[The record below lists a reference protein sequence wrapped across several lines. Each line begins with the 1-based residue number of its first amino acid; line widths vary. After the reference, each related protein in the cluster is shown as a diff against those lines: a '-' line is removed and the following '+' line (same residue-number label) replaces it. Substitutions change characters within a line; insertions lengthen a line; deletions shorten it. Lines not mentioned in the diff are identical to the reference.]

1 MPERKNFYSKI
12 LLFGEYALMAGSEA
26 LSIPYDSLHG
36 AFAFRRQPARSEFDS
51 NSHLKKYAGYL
62 RELSKDEK
70 FSGQLNISRM
80 EKDIAKG
87 LVFESNIPP
96 GYGLG
101 SSGAL
106 AAAVYERY
114 GRDKIPANTDI
125 SNEKLVALK
134 QIMAVM
140 ESWFH
145 GKSSGLDPVICYL
158 QKAVMVAGENLI
170 KTVELPQYKKLSGG
184 AVFLLDTGMTGETQ
198 PLVNYFVKQCEN
210 PGFLQKIK
218 TELIPLNEQCIRSY
232 LSGDMETL
240 FPYLKKLSAFTL
252 QHFHPMV
259 PEKVLP
265 VWKEGLSGGRYFLK
279 LCGSGGGGMML
290 GFTRN
295 FEQAKTELKSFPL
308 KIVQQF

>member
-1 MPERKNFYSKI
+1 MSERKNFYSKI
-12 LLFGEYALMAGSEA
+12 LLFGEYALMAGSKA
-26 LSIPYDSLHG
+26 LSIPYGSLQG
-36 AFAFRRQPARSEFDS
+36 SFAFRQQPGRSELDS
-51 NSHLKKYAGYL
+51 NSHLKKYGGYL
-62 RELSKDEK
+62 RALSQGEK
-70 FSGQLNISRM
+70 LCGKLDISRL
-80 EKDIAKG
+80 EKDIDNG

-106 AAAVYERY
+106 VAAVYDRY
-114 GRDKIPANTDI
+114 GRDKIPANTEL
-125 SNEKLVALK
+125 SNENLVALK
-134 QIMAVM
+134 QIMAAM

-158 QKAVMVAGENLI
+158 QRAVMVAGDNHL
-170 KTVELPQYKKLSGG
+170 KAVELPRFEKLSGG
-184 AVFLLDTGMTGETQ
+184 AMFLLDTGMAGKTQ
-198 PLVNYFVKQCEN
+198 PLVNYFVKQCEST
-210 PGFLQKIK
+210 GFLQKIK
-218 TELIPLNEQCIRSY
+218 SELIPLNGQCIRAY

-240 FPYLKKLSAFTL
+240 FPCLEKLSAFTL
-252 QHFHPMV
+252 QHFHPMI

-265 VWKEGLSGGRYFLK
+265 VWKEGLKDSRYFLK

-295 FEQAKTELKSFPL
+295 FEQAKTYLKPFPL